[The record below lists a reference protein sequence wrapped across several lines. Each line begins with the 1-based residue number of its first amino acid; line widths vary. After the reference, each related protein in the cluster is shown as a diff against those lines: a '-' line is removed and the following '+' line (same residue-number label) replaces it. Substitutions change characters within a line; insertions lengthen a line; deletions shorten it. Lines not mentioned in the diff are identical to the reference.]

1 MGPADLAHVLSEL
14 PREQHPDLLV
24 GVETSDDAGVF
35 RLSDDLAVINTVD
48 FFTPVVDDPYTYG
61 LISAANSLSDVYA
74 MGGEPKTA
82 LNIVCFPQ
90 DGVDKSVLAEILHG
104 GAAKVR
110 EAGAAL
116 VGGHSVADEEIKY
129 GLAVT
134 GVVHPQRV
142 VRNVGAQVGDVLIL
156 TKPLGT
162 GIITTALKRGRLQDR
177 QNTEHDTEYT
187 AAVDSMASLN
197 RTASHV
203 MARYTV
209 HACTDVTGFSLM
221 GHGYE
226 MAHGSGVSLRLRA
239 ARFPVLPGALRLA
252 SEGYLTGGCKRNRS
266 YLADKVHVSPGLTA
280 ELAELAFDPQTSGGL
295 LMAVPESEARVC
307 MQALEN
313 VGISAAAVVGEVVP
327 HTEHWVEV
335 VED

>member
-1 MGPADLAHVLSEL
+1 MGPADLEHVLSKLSTE
-14 PREQHPDLLV
+14 RHPDLLV

-35 RLSDDLAVINTVD
+35 RLRDDVAIINTVD

-61 LISAANSLSDVYA
+61 RISATNSLSDVYA

-82 LNIVCFPQ
+82 MNIVCFPQ
-90 DGVDKSVLAEILHG
+90 DGIDKMVLAEILQG
-104 GAAKVR
+104 GAEKVR
-110 EAGAAL
+110 EAGAVL
-116 VGGHSVADEEIKY
+116 VGGHSVADDEIKY

-142 VRNVGAQVGDVLIL
+142 VRNVGAQVGDVLLL

-162 GIITTALKRGRLQDR
+162 GIVTTALKRRHLQ
-177 QNTEHDTEYT
+177 DTEY
-187 AAVDSMASLN
+187 AAVVDSMLSLN

-209 HACTDVTGFSLM
+209 HACTDVSGFSLM

-239 ARFPVLPGALRLA
+239 AHFPILPGALRLA
-252 SEGYLTGGCKRNRS
+252 GEGYTTGGCKRNRT
-266 YLADKVHVSPGLTA
+266 YLADKVDVSPQVAA
-280 ELAELAFDPQTSGGL
+280 ELDEVAFDPQTSGGL
-295 LMAVPESEARVC
+295 LMAVPESEAGACV
-307 MQALEN
+307 QALKN
-313 VGISAAAVVGEVVP
+313 AGISAAAVIGEVVA
-327 HTEHWVEV
+327 HTERWVEV
-335 VED
+335 VKD